1 MTSGTIVLAITLLL
15 ALQPI
20 TTGLYLPVLP
30 TLQRELGVG
39 IGAIQATLLALIICF
54 GLGQLVCGP
63 LSDRFG
69 RRPVLLCG
77 MARYTF
83 ASLLRA
89 ASQTIAALVGWR
101 ALQGAAL
108 ATAVTCGRSIVRDLF
123 VLNDGA
129 RVMSRALGGLGVVGM
144 RAPVDGGVLTR
155 FFDWHAAM
163 LSTAVAGAGTRR
175 YAPGR
180 CRCAASGACCSP
192 TRPLLPRRSRAVR

>member
-1 MTSGTIVLAITLLL
+1 MTSGTIVLTITLLL

-20 TTGLYLPVLP
+20 TTDLYLPALP
-30 TLQRELGVG
+30 PLLRELGAG
-39 IGAIQATLLALIICF
+39 TGATQATLLTLIIGL

-77 MARYTF
+77 MAPYTV

-144 RAPVDGGVLTR
+144 RAPVDGGVLMHLLN
-155 FFDWHAAM
+155 WQAAM
-163 LSTAVAGAGTRR
+163 LATAVAGVGALL
-175 YAPGR
+175 YAPAR
-180 CRCAASGACCSP
+180 HYCAAPGACGSP

>member
-20 TTGLYLPVLP
+20 TTDLYLPVLP
-30 TLQRELGVG
+30 TLQRELGAG
-39 IGAIQATLLALIICF
+39 TGATQATLLTLII
-54 GLGQLVCGP
+54 GLGQLVCGA

-77 MARYTF
+77 MAPYTV

-129 RVMSRALGGLGVVGM
+129 RVMSRARDGLGVVGM
-144 RAPVDGGVLTR
+144 RAPVDGGVLM
-155 FFDWHAAM
+155 HLLNGQAAM
-163 LSTAVAGAGTRR
+163 LATAVAGVGALL
-175 YAPGR
+175 YAPAR
-180 CRCAASGACCSP
+180 HYCAAPGACGSP
-192 TRPLLPRRSRAVR
+192 TRPLLPRGSRATR

>member
-1 MTSGTIVLAITLLL
+1 MTLGTIVLTITLLL
-15 ALQPI
+15 ALQLI
-20 TTGLYLPVLP
+20 TTDLYLPVLP
-30 TLQRELGVG
+30 TLQRELGAG
-39 IGAIQATLLALIICF
+39 TGATQATLLTLII

-77 MARYTF
+77 MAPYTV

-123 VLNDGA
+123 VPHDGA
-129 RVMSRALGGLGVVGM
+129 SVMSRALGGLGVVGM

-180 CRCAASGACCSP
+180 CRCAAPGACCSP

>member
-1 MTSGTIVLAITLLL
+1 M
-15 ALQPI
+15 
-20 TTGLYLPVLP
+20 LP
-30 TLQRELGVG
+30 TLQRELGAG
-39 IGAIQATLLALIICF
+39 TGATQATLLTLII
-54 GLGQLVCGP
+54 GLGQLVCGA

-77 MARYTF
+77 MAPYTV

-129 RVMSRALGGLGVVGM
+129 RVMSRARDGLGVVGM

-180 CRCAASGACCSP
+180 CRCAAPGACGSP